1 MCRDYISLCYY
12 YIW

>member
-1 MCRDYISLCYY
+1 MNSKTFCYY